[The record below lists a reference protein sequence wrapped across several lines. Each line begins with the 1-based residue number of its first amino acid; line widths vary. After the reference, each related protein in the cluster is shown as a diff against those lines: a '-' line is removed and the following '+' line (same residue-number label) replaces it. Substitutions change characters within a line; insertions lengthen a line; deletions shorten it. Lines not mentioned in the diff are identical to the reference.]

1 MKRTIA
7 NVLSG
12 MFHPLLMV
20 TYGVILA
27 LTYTYLAIYPMGMK
41 LSIVGGVFV
50 MTAIVPAL
58 FIWIMY
64 KTGMAGDLDLTN
76 RKERTLPYIIF
87 ATSLLATGFLL
98 YKLRM
103 PVWFLLELFGAC
115 AALLI
120 AMLINHYWKI
130 SAHMIGVGGLVGGIL
145 GAAHIQMIN
154 PYEGIMIAF
163 VVSGLVGTSRLILK
177 RHTPMQVYAGFM
189 LGFTCVF
196 LSSLLSFILFFI

>member
-87 ATSLLATGFLL
+87 AISLLATGFLL

-130 SAHMIGVGGLVGGIL
+130 SAHMIGVGGFIGGIF
-145 GAAHIQMIN
+145 GAAQIQMIN
-154 PYEGIMIAF
+154 PYVGIVIAF
-163 VVSGLVGTSRLILK
+163 VVAGLVGTSRLILK

>member
-1 MKRTIA
+1 
-7 NVLSG
+7 
-12 MFHPLLMV
+12 
-20 TYGVILA
+20 
-27 LTYTYLAIYPMGMK
+27 
-41 LSIVGGVFV
+41 

-87 ATSLLATGFLL
+87 AISLLATGFLL

-130 SAHMIGVGGLVGGIL
+130 SAHMIGVGGLIGGIF
-145 GAAHIQMIN
+145 GAAQIQMIN
-154 PYEGIMIAF
+154 PYVGIVIAF
-163 VVSGLVGTSRLILK
+163 VVAGLVGTSRLILK